1 MNSRSLHVAAQEGNR
16 EVVLALLNKNVEVNG
31 SDAEG
36 RTPLH
41 LAAIHGRTD
50 VAELLILRGG
60 DVNAVDNK
68 GETPLHYAAFM
79 GHVELSRLLL
89 EHRAD
94 IDAQDKDGET
104 ALKLAKAEGHINLMG
119 LLDPT
124 LAADFT
130 IPAENLAL
138 AGIARSQRPT
148 ELVFRPTG
156 SIQWPKRC
164 VGCFSYDYSNVTL
177 NVHYASDTVKAVGWV
192 AGGVMFR
199 GVVEGIAVGMRGE
212 VSLYTIPVCGS
223 CKKSLSRL
231 DLRDLASSTGEA
243 YTSILHRYMENGFVL
258 LTFSNADYDAAF
270 RSANVGLVY
279 NSVDECLAAET
290 PPLMDDGAA
299 TAFNA
304 AQGRAEKQ
312 VLCPGCERMMPSGDL
327 VCTDCGHTQ
336 WKRIVSYFLVGLALL
351 GIGYQFC
358 GTGFWR
364 WLWWILG
371 VILSLTSIHGIV
383 QSIRW
388 RKEPQ

>member
-1 MNSRSLHVAAQEGNR
+1 MSRTVVTTDDTLRVFAACDLDSNELARIPKGAEIELR
-16 EVVLALLNKNVEVNG
+16 EPSSSGGREWIRVVLKDRTSGWVSASGVREHTTPGAESAILVE
-31 SDAEG
+31 SADAG
-36 RTPLH
+36 
-41 LAAIHGRTD
+41 
-50 VAELLILRGG
+50 
-60 DVNAVDNK
+60 
-68 GETPLHYAAFM
+68 
-79 GHVELSRLLL
+79 
-89 EHRAD
+89 
-94 IDAQDKDGET
+94 
-104 ALKLAKAEGHINLMG
+104 
-119 LLDPT
+119 
-124 LAADFT
+124 
-130 IPAENLAL
+130 
-138 AGIARSQRPT
+138 GIARSQRPT

-177 NVHYASDTVKAVGWV
+177 NVHYASNTVKAAGWI

-212 VSLYTIPVCGS
+212 VSLYTIPVCSS

-270 RSANVGLVY
+270 RSANAGLVY

-290 PPLMDDGAA
+290 PPLTDDGAA
-299 TAFNA
+299 TALNA
-304 AQGRAEKQ
+304 AHGKAEKQ

-358 GTGFWR
+358 EPGFWR

-383 QSIRW
+383 QSIGW
-388 RKEPQ
+388 RKDPQ